1 MLLSVA
7 RVSALV
13 NALAANAGRFNAPS
27 GSRMSSPNASTSAAS
42 PSVPGSTT
50 SRAITSPSTT
60 TPPHCENVVETA
72 DLPAPMPPVSPIRS
86 IDSYAVGLGATG
98 ELLPQRGELRVAG
111 QRATLRL
118 FTRRAV
124 GLRPLVSFGLG
135 RGELLHL
142 RGVHLVPALGLGVAR
157 FPFGALHVEIL
168 EPLVGFGVETL
179 REDVVALLVIAVGHA
194 VLGRVEFLGVV
205 LVGLLER
212 QRDTA
217 TLQVDVDDLDH
228 RVVADGDHLVGHLHV
243 TLGQLGDVHQALDA
257 LLDAD
262 ERTERHQF
270 GDLAGHDLADR
281 VGAGEVPP
289 RVFLSRLERQ
299 RNPLAVHVD
308 VEHLDGNLVAD
319 LNHLGGVV
327 DVLPRQL
334 GDVHQTVDATEIDE
348 RAEVDD
354 RGHHTLADGALLQ
367 LVEELAADLG
377 LGLLEPGAAGQHHV
391 VAVLVQLD
399 DLGFD
404 LLADVRLQIAD
415 ASHLDQRGGQEAAQP
430 DVEDQAA
437 LDDLDDG
444 ALDGLVLLLERLDGA
459 PGALVLR
466 ALLGQ
471 DQPAFFVLL
480 GEDQGFDF
488 ITHGNDLIGV
498 DVVLDGQFAGGDDPL
513 GLVADVEQDLVPVNL
528 DDGPFDD
535 VAIVEVLDCFVD
547 GGEKILA
554 RANVVDGYLRRGDGG
569 TRHIVGLLRTG
580 WGRRDKAGSF
590 DYPIPPHRA
599 ARSTSSPG
607 YLSRLLDCVH
617 AGQTASHCV
626 GRALTAEN
634 SPIFRR
640 SCTLGA

>member
-7 RVSALV
+7 RVSSLV

-124 GLRPLVSFGLG
+124 GLRPLGSVG
-135 RGELLHL
+135 
-142 RGVHLVPALGLGVAR
+142 LGLGVAR
-157 FPFGALHVEIL
+157 FPFGALHVETL

-179 REDVVALLVIAVGHA
+179 REDVVALLVVAVGHA

-437 LDDLDDG
+437 
-444 ALDGLVLLLERLDGA
+444 
-459 PGALVLR
+459 
-466 ALLGQ
+466 
-471 DQPAFFVLL
+471 
-480 GEDQGFDF
+480 
-488 ITHGNDLIGV
+488 
-498 DVVLDGQFAGGDDPL
+498 
-513 GLVADVEQDLVPVNL
+513 
-528 DDGPFDD
+528 
-535 VAIVEVLDCFVD
+535 
-547 GGEKILA
+547 
-554 RANVVDGYLRRGDGG
+554 
-569 TRHIVGLLRTG
+569 
-580 WGRRDKAGSF
+580 
-590 DYPIPPHRA
+590 
-599 ARSTSSPG
+599 
-607 YLSRLLDCVH
+607 
-617 AGQTASHCV
+617 
-626 GRALTAEN
+626 
-634 SPIFRR
+634 
-640 SCTLGA
+640 